1 MVKRLHFA
9 SFEHVFTKKAKS
21 INPHRVWRLK
31 MAQCSVGFIYTSNSG
46 GFSLS
51 EFLPR
56 SLKPKSL
63 LVALNATFGGDKKSR
78 NV

>member
-1 MVKRLHFA
+1 
-9 SFEHVFTKKAKS
+9 
-21 INPHRVWRLK
+21 